1 MHDAIMHGFSNDNI
15 ATILSLSKTRVK
27 QHLNEIYDKLSAANR
42 AEAVAIA
49 IRRQLLKA

>member
-1 MHDAIMHGFSNDNI
+1 MESQGC
-15 ATILSLSKTRVK
+15 KTRVK

-49 IRRQLLKA
+49 MRRQLLKK